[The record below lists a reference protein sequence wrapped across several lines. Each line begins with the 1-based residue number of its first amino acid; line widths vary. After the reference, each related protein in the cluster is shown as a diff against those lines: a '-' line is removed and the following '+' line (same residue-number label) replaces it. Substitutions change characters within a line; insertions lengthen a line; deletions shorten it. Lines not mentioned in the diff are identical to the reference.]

1 MFAALAN
8 STVQDKLKDTVNLFI
23 GLGPTSKMGNFIY
36 SSNNAPFF
44 LDSIHFMLNTTST
57 FELLSKN

>member
-8 STVQDKLKDTVNLFI
+8 STMQDKLKDTVNLFI
-23 GLGPTSKMGNFIY
+23 GLGPTTKMGNFIF
-36 SSNNAPFF
+36 SPNNVPFL
-44 LDSIHFMLNTTST
+44 LDFIHMMLNTTRT